1 MALDHAGDPGRV
13 QGVEIRILARH
24 ANVELPVAMVFGLRG
39 GGSVGSHGVF
49 ARALKGRGDGR

>member
-13 QGVEIRILARH
+13 QGVEIKILARH

-39 GGSVGSHGVF
+39 EDQWGRMGFSHG
-49 ARALKGRGDGR
+49 L